1 MGIPK
6 KANETKTAQFWLIN
20 KNVET
25 TRKKPTLIKL
35 MESEIRY
42 VFYINKTSIAIVQN
56 ATFQQ

>member
-6 KANETKTAQFWLIN
+6 KANETKTAQLWLIN

-25 TRKKPTLIKL
+25 TRPTLIKL